1 MISSNRAY
9 KEMSIKILRYKEEVS
24 RRSTDFETKT
34 KKPNPYFPID
44 TGFTLL

>member
-1 MISSNRAY
+1 
-9 KEMSIKILRYKEEVS
+9 MSIKILCYKEE
-24 RRSTDFETKT
+24 RSVGIPLILETKT